1 MLQDQD
7 TLTHALL
14 AEQEW
19 LATLSQKIAEVQSGM
34 QQAQISITVPIQIAS
49 PSEQPAASSHS
60 MRGQALAA
68 GTQSESAESI
78 TSIRTGPEV
87 LDYVSFGS
95 EAPEQVVEPFALPV
109 SAEDARVEAPARLQL
124 TLGAE
129 LEDNDHHMVTEQQHR
144 QASALH

>member
-1 MLQDQD
+1 MPQDQD

-34 QQAQISITVPIQIAS
+34 QHAQIGSNLPSQVAS
-49 PSEQPAASSHS
+49 PSAQPAAPFQYT
-60 MRGQALAA
+60 RRQALAA
-68 GTQSESAESI
+68 DTQSEYAESI
-78 TSIRTGPEV
+78 TSIRTAPEV

-95 EAPEQVVEPFALPV
+95 EAPEQVVELFTLPV

-129 LEDNDHHMVTEQQHR
+129 LEDNDHHMAAEQQHR
-144 QASALH
+144 HVVAF